1 MSQTPTPDW
10 PSHYEFR
17 IRGYFSD
24 QRFPWFAELDI
35 TPLPNGE
42 TRLVGLIED
51 QAALYGLLSRIRDLG
66 VLLLSVNRL
75 REAGEKCSP
84 FSEAS

>member
-1 MSQTPTPDW
+1 MSQTPAPDW
-10 PSHYEFR
+10 PSCYEFR
-17 IRGYFSD
+17 IWGYFSA
-24 QRFPWFAELDI
+24 QRSPWFAELSV

-66 VLLLSVNRL
+66 ALLLSVNRL
-75 REAGEKCSP
+75 PEAGEKSSP
-84 FSEAS
+84 FSEAG